1 MKKTLLL
8 AFVAILAIGLAGC
21 SKNDNP
27 GPNDPAY
34 LINILSQGTWRITY
48 FMDAGTNKT
57 TNFTGYNF
65 TFTTAAVLLAEK
77 GTTHYT
83 GLWSALSQNGQ
94 LELIVSFT
102 SPAAFIELGN
112 TWHVVDATG
121 TKVILS
127 AVVSG
132 GTDYLTFEQN

>member
-1 MKKTLLL
+1 MKKLVPLIG
-8 AFVAILAIGLAGC
+8 ILILTSWFAGC
-21 SKNDNP
+21 SKDDSSDP
-27 GPNDPAY
+27 SDPAY
-34 LINILSQGTWRITY
+34 LINIVTQGTWRITY

-57 TNFTGYNF
+57 TNYTGYDFIF
-65 TFTTAAVLLAEK
+65 TDSAVLLAQK
-77 GTTHYT
+77 ATTHFT
-83 GLWSALSQNGQ
+83 GLWSVLSQDGQ
-94 LELIVSFT
+94 LEMIISFT

-112 TWHVVDATG
+112 TWHVTDATA